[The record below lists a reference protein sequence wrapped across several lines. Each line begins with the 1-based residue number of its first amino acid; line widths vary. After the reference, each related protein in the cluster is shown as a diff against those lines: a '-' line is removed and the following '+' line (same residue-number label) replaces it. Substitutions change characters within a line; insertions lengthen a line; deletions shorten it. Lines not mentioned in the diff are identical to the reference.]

1 MVGEVRIS
9 ANQEELCRALH
20 DAATA
25 IVAHADKL
33 ILQFASRQQQEH
45 LEDAERIR
53 EAGRDLLAAVQALLT
68 LLQSGESFASVRHD
82 VRNTVG
88 LVSGYAEIL
97 EDEVAP
103 RGDALRELKRIQSS
117 AARFLS
123 NLDALSVLAS
133 DLAGDDFSVVDELI
147 HTLTA
152 NTSNR
157 SESTLGRKVL
167 LVDDNCGNRE
177 LVGIQLNRLG
187 IEVVEARTGAEALEA
202 LAVKAIDLVLLD
214 LMLPDINGYDL
225 LKQIK
230 QDKARRNL
238 SIIIISG
245 VKDEQSAIR
254 CIEAGA
260 SDYIVK
266 PVNATLL
273 RARVS
278 SLLERK
284 LWEDKE
290 SAYLGNLEASYD
302 FIRKVFGR
310 YLSND
315 VMQRLLYDGDGL
327 TLGGE
332 RREVT
337 ILLADIRS
345 FSVIS
350 QQLAP
355 EDCVR
360 LLNNYFAVM
369 TDIIMSYQGTVDEF
383 IGDGILAIFG
393 APLADPLHSDHAVA
407 CALAMQNAMPEV
419 NRHNRENGLPEID
432 IGIGIN
438 TGPVVVGNVGSELRT
453 KYGVVGHHVNIA
465 SRIESCTVGGQVLAS
480 AHTLA
485 SMEARSCYRAELDVA
500 VKGCTDPLKLYDL
513 KGIEAPYDIF
523 LSEIDSVPAPL
534 TEPVTLDVRLM
545 QGERLSQSSGV
556 GRIVACSGRHL
567 LVEVEFALSALEE
580 VQLMLPEVG
589 DESIAYARVT
599 GLDDDKRYHMTLTS
613 SVGKMSGLLD
623 QRLMKSR

>member
-1 MVGEVRIS
+1 MVREIRINP
-9 ANQEELCRALH
+9 NQEELCRALH
-20 DAATA
+20 DAAAA
-25 IVAHADKL
+25 IVVHANKL
-33 ILQFASRQQQEH
+33 ILQFAGRQQQEH

-53 EAGRDLLAAVQALLT
+53 EAGRDLLTAVEALMV
-68 LLQSGESFASVRHD
+68 LLESGESFASLRHE
-82 VRNTVG
+82 VRNTIG

-97 EDEVAP
+97 EDEVAR
-103 RGDALRELKRIQSS
+103 RGEALRELKRIQSN

-123 NLDALSVLAS
+123 NLDALSALAS
-133 DLAGDDFSVVDELI
+133 DLAGELTIVDELI
-147 HTLTA
+147 YTLNV
-152 NTSNR
+152 NTNSR

-167 LVDDNCGNRE
+167 LVDDNCDNRE

-187 IEVVEARTGAEALEA
+187 IEVVEARTGSEA
-202 LAVKAIDLVLLD
+202 LAALATKAIDLVLLD
-214 LMLPDINGYDL
+214 LMLPDVNGYDL

-290 SAYLGNLEASYD
+290 AAYLGNLEASYD

-393 APLADPLHSDHAVA
+393 APLADPLHSDHAVV

-419 NRHNRENGLPEID
+419 NRYNRANGLPEID

-480 AHTLA
+480 AQTVA
-485 SMEARSCYRAELDVA
+485 SMSAETRYRAELDVD

-513 KGIEAPYDIF
+513 KGVGEPYNISMAATEAVLVNLD
-523 LSEIDSVPAPL
+523 
-534 TEPVTLDVRLM
+534 EPVTLEVRLM
-545 QGERLSQSSGV
+545 QGERLSQSTGL
-556 GRIVACSGRHL
+556 GRVLACCARDL
-567 LVEVEFALSALEE
+567 LVEVDFALSALEE

-599 GLDDDKRYHMTLTS
+599 GTDSDTRYHMTLTS
-613 SVGKMSGLLD
+613 SVGKMSSLLE
-623 QRLMKSR
+623 QRLTKAP

>member
-1 MVGEVRIS
+1 MVGEERVT
-9 ANQEELCRALH
+9 ANQEELCRVLH
-20 DAATA
+20 EAADA
-25 IVAHADKL
+25 IVAHADVL
-33 ILQFASRQQQEH
+33 IQQFADRQQQEH

-53 EAGRDLLAAVQALLT
+53 DAGCGLLVAVDSLLP
-68 LLQSGESFASVRHD
+68 LIQNGESFAALRHD

-103 RGDALRELKRIQSS
+103 RGEALRELKRIQSC

-123 NLDALSVLAS
+123 SLDTLSALAS
-133 DLAGDDFSVVDELI
+133 DLAGELTIVDDLI
-147 HTLTA
+147 HTLAA

-167 LVDDNCGNRE
+167 LVDDNCNNRE

-187 IEVVEARTGAEALEA
+187 IEVVEARSGAEAIEA
-202 LAVKAIDLVLLD
+202 LATKAIDLVLLD

-278 SLLERK
+278 ALLERK

-290 SAYLGNLEASYD
+290 SAYLSNLEVSYD

-310 YLSND
+310 YISND

-332 RREVT
+332 RRVVT

-345 FSVIS
+345 FSIIS
-350 QQLAP
+350 QQLSP

-369 TDIIMSYQGTVDEF
+369 TNIIMSYQGTVDEF

-393 APLADPLHSDHAVA
+393 APLSDPLHSDHAVA

-419 NRHNRENGLPEID
+419 NRYNLENGLPPID
-432 IGIGIN
+432 IGVGIN
-438 TGPVVVGNVGSELRT
+438 TGPVVVGNVGSEVRT
-453 KYGVVGHHVNIA
+453 KYGVVGHNVNIA

-480 AHTLA
+480 AQTLA
-485 SMEARSCYRAELDVA
+485 SMTAKVRYRAELDVD
-500 VKGCTDPLKLYDL
+500 VKGCTDSLKLYDL
-513 KGIEAPYDIF
+513 KGVGEPYHIALPENEVVF
-523 LSEIDSVPAPL
+523 E
-534 TEPVTLDVRLM
+534 TLKDPIVLAVRLM
-545 QGERLSQSSGV
+545 QGERLSQSAGV
-556 GRIVACSGRHL
+556 GAVVACCERDL
-567 LVEVEFALSALEE
+567 LVDVEFALSALEE
-580 VQLMLPEVG
+580 VQLMLPDEG

-599 GLDDDKRYHMTLTS
+599 GVDGDKRYHMTLTS
-613 SVGKMSGLLD
+613 GVGKMSSLLS
-623 QRLMKSR
+623 QRLANSS

>member
-9 ANQEELCRALH
+9 ANQEELCRGLH
-20 DAATA
+20 DAAVD

-33 ILQFASRQQQEH
+33 ILQFGSRQQQEH

-53 EAGRDLLAAVQALLT
+53 EAGRDLLTAVQALLV

-97 EDEVAP
+97 EDEVTP
-103 RGDALRELKRIQSS
+103 RGDALRELKRIQSC

-123 NLDALSVLAS
+123 NLDALSALAS
-133 DLAGDDFSVVDELI
+133 DLAGDLTVVDEVI

-152 NTSNR
+152 NTGNR

-167 LVDDNCGNRE
+167 LVDDNSDNRE

-187 IEVVEARTGAEALEA
+187 IEVVEARTGAEALDA
-202 LAVKAIDLVLLD
+202 LATKAIDLVLLD
-214 LMLPDINGYDL
+214 IMLPDINGYDL
-225 LKQIK
+225 LKRIK

-369 TDIIMSYQGTVDEF
+369 TNIIMSYQGTVDEF

-393 APLADPLHSDHAVA
+393 APLTDSLHSDHAVA
-407 CALAMQNAMPEV
+407 CALAMQKAMPEV
-419 NRHNRENGLPEID
+419 NQFNRDNGLPQID
-432 IGIGIN
+432 IGVGIN

-480 AHTLA
+480 AQTLA
-485 SMEARSCYRAELDVA
+485 STEAHVRYCAELDVD

-513 KGIEAPYDIF
+513 KGIDAPFNIALPESD
-523 LSEIDSVPAPL
+523 SELRALV
-534 TEPVTLDVRLM
+534 EPMTLDVRLM
-545 QGERLSQSSGV
+545 QGERLSQSAGV
-556 GRIVACSGRHL
+556 GRVVARCGRHL
-567 LVEVEFALSALEE
+567 LVEVEFALSSLEE
-580 VQLMLPEVG
+580 VQLKIPDVG
-589 DESIAYARVT
+589 DESIGYARVT
-599 GLDDDKRYHMTLTS
+599 GVDDDGRYHMMLTS
-613 SVGKMSGLLD
+613 GVGKMSSLLD
-623 QRLMKSR
+623 QRAVKST